1 MFIRRYILKT
11 VKGNKT
17 QLCKLKRVGGWCK
30 SMFIVVCIAHP
41 GVVCPIM

>member
-1 MFIRRYILKT
+1 MFIKEYTLKT

-30 SMFIVVCIAHP
+30 PMFIVVCIAHP
-41 GVVCPIM
+41 GVAYLTM